1 MSNKVIFNLDEL
13 FISVGIDVGAD
24 FSWMSIALPN
34 QQFVGKPFKILHNS
48 IDSLT
53 TAVSKIKEA
62 EELYSLESRIFL
74 ESTGIYHYPLFC
86 YLRDKGFNC
95 SVINPIITKNSTN
108 INIRKVHNDRFDS
121 KKAALVGLKPDLK
134 VSLMPSDLALNC
146 RNLCREYYDL
156 MDNRSAY
163 VNKLQGELR
172 MAFPQYLGIFSKV
185 TINTS
190 LTLLETYTSP
200 SAFLEADKQEI
211 IDIIKSTARF
221 GLTYAQNKYNAIIQA
236 ATDANQF
243 GYIIDSN
250 IKRIRLYISFT
261 MPDDK
266 KVTFQNVA
274 GLEEEKEE
282 LKEVVD
288 FLKDP
293 QKYTK
298 VGARIPKG
306 VILVGPPGTG
316 KTLLAKAV
324 AGEAGV
330 PFFSISGSDF
340 VEMFVGVGASRVRD
354 LFEEGKRHAPCI
366 IFIDEIDAVA
376 RQRGTGMGGGH
387 DEREQTLNQLLV
399 EMDGFGV
406 NEGII
411 VMAATNRVDIL
422 DPAILRPGRFDR
434 KVGVGRPDIK
444 GREEIL
450 HVHAKDKPL
459 GEDVDLKQIAQTTAG
474 FTGADLE
481 NLMNEAAIAAARKG
495 HVFIRQKDI
504 KNAFIKVG
512 IGAEKKS
519 KVISEKEKR
528 ITAYHEAGRWRSHC
542 QQRLSFRAPGA
553 DGQGHGKVR

>member
-34 QQFVGKPFKILHNS
+34 QQFVGKPYKILHNS

-146 RNLCREYYDL
+146 HNLCREYYDL

-200 SAFLEADKQEI
+200 SAFLKADKQEI
-211 IDIIKSTARF
+211 IDIIRSTARF

-243 GYIIDSN
+243 GYIIEINS
-250 IKRIRLYISFT
+250 I
-261 MPDDK
+261 
-266 KVTFQNVA
+266 
-274 GLEEEKEE
+274 LESLHE
-282 LKEVVD
+282 LVD
-288 FLKDP
+288 ANED
-293 QKYTK
+293 
-298 VGARIPKG
+298 A
-306 VILVGPPGTG
+306 
-316 KTLLAKAV
+316 
-324 AGEAGV
+324 
-330 PFFSISGSDF
+330 DF
-340 VEMFVGVGASRVRD
+340 VKQIHLIETFKGAGFLSAVSIMGEIGD
-354 LFEEGKRHAPCI
+354 FSAFSKPKQLFAY
-366 IFIDEIDAVA
+366 
-376 RQRGTGMGGGH
+376 
-387 DEREQTLNQLLV
+387 
-399 EMDGFGV
+399 FG
-406 NEGII
+406 
-411 VMAATNRVDIL
+411 L
-422 DPAILRPGRFDR
+422 DPAVKQSGKFEGTKVQMSKRGSAIARRVIHTLTLQSISISRNREAKNPVLREYYLKKCDSKPKLVAMGAVSHKVCNMIFAILRDNKPF
-434 KVGVGRPDIK
+434 KIIAPQEHIK
-444 GREEIL
+444 QYNS
-450 HVHAKDKPL
+450 AKC
-459 GEDVDLKQIAQTTAG
+459 V
-474 FTGADLE
+474 
-481 NLMNEAAIAAARKG
+481 IAA
-495 HVFIRQKDI
+495 
-504 KNAFIKVG
+504 
-512 IGAEKKS
+512 
-519 KVISEKEKR
+519 
-528 ITAYHEAGRWRSHC
+528 
-542 QQRLSFRAPGA
+542 
-553 DGQGHGKVR
+553 